1 MRKRVF
7 DAYSSVPF
15 RGQGK
20 SKMKKLNIEKTQ
32 PLIQMAIKED
42 LGQGDMTSEL
52 FFKDGDVTKAGIISR
67 EEIVVCGMDIAT
79 EILKYYDEKLKL
91 KVRVNDGERA
101 HVGCKIATI
110 EGPSCSMLS
119 AERVMLNFLQR
130 LSGIATTTHKYV
142 SAIQGTK
149 AKIYDTRKTTPG
161 WRILEKYAVRCGG
174 GFNHRLGLYDGILIK
189 DNHLAQLGR
198 NFYPKLRKIVC
209 EARKVK
215 GVKFI
220 AVEVDHVD
228 DQLNY
233 VLRIPGI
240 DIVLLDN
247 MGQWQLKHAVDMRNA
262 MCSKSKK
269 PLLEASGNITLN
281 TVSAIAQCGI
291 DRIAVGAITHSA
303 IAVDIGLDR

>member
-1 MRKRVF
+1 
-7 DAYSSVPF
+7 
-15 RGQGK
+15 
-20 SKMKKLNIEKTQ
+20 MKELKIAKVLPIIK
-32 PLIQMAIKED
+32 MAIEED
-42 LGQGDMTSEL
+42 LGQGDLTSEL
-52 FFKDGDVTKAGIISR
+52 FFKDNTITKANVISR
-67 EEIVVCGMDIAT
+67 EEIIVCGMPIVR
-79 EILKYYDEKLKL
+79 EILKCYDKKLKL
-91 KVRVNDGERA
+91 KVHVGDGRVA

-110 EGPSCSMLS
+110 EGPLCSMLS
-119 AERVMLNFLQR
+119 AERVMLNFLQK
-130 LSGIATTTHKYV
+130 LSGIATTTDKYV
-142 SAIQGTK
+142 QAVKGTK

-174 GFNHRLGLYDGILIK
+174 GYNHRLGLYDGILIK

-198 NFYPKLRKIVC
+198 NFQPKLKKIVG

-233 VLRIPGI
+233 VLEIRGV

-262 MCSKSKK
+262 MCGRKKK
-269 PLLEASGNITLN
+269 PLLEASGNITLQS
-281 TVSAIAQCGI
+281 VSAIAQCGI

-303 IAVDIGLDR
+303 NAVDIGLDR